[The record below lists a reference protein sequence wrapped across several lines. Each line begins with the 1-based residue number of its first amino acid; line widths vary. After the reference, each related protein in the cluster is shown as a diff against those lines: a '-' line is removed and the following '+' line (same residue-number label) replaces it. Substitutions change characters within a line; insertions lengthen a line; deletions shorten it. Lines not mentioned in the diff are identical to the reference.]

1 MPTILFF
8 PAVKNSSLKA
18 PVDRSE
24 TRVFP
29 ANKPLTVTNLLNFII
44 VNLPHSSRTQLA
56 LNLCDDRCTE
66 ISQNVIKKQLMETN
80 IENQL
85 ETDTLNKK
93 VYSKLNR
100 LNQLSAILLNKQ
112 TGDSGRLSKG
122 LYWTNFFDKDE
133 L

>member
-1 MPTILFF
+1 M
-8 PAVKNSSLKA
+8 
-18 PVDRSE
+18 
-24 TRVFP
+24 
-29 ANKPLTVTNLLNFII
+29 
-44 VNLPHSSRTQLA
+44 NLPHSSRTQLA

-100 LNQLSAILLNKQ
+100 LNRLSAILLNKQ
-112 TGDSGRLSKG
+112 TVDSGRLSKG